1 VAYSVVVPWQ
11 VVGVTEFENWF
22 LSLDE
27 ASRARVEDRIDYLE
41 QLGPTLG
48 RPVVDLI
55 KASRHQNMKELR
67 TGTIRILFIFDPVST
82 AVLLLGGDKRG
93 NWSGWYEVAIPKA
106 DDLYEAYLEETK
118 E

>member
-1 VAYSVVVPWQ
+1 VLTNSK
-11 VVGVTEFENWF
+11 NWF

-27 ASRARVEDRIDYLE
+27 GSRARVEDRIDYSE
-41 QLGPTLG
+41 QLGSTLG

-55 KASRHQNMKELR
+55 KTSRHQNMKEVR

>member
-1 VAYSVVVPWQ
+1 VVVSWE
-11 VVGVTEFENWF
+11 VVGLTEFESWF
-22 LSLDE
+22 LGLDE
-27 ASRARVEDRIDYLE
+27 ASRARVEDRIDFLE
-41 QLGPTLG
+41 QLGPALG
-48 RPVVDLI
+48 RPTVGRV

-67 TGTIRILFIFDPVST
+67 TGSIRILFIFDPSSA

-106 DDLYEAYLEETK
+106 DDLYDAYLAGPK

>member
-1 VAYSVVVPWQ
+1 MTYTRLVAWE
-11 VVGVTEFENWF
+11 VVGIIEFENWF
-22 LSLDE
+22 LALDE
-27 ASRARVEDRIDYLE
+27 ANRARVEDRIDLLE

-48 RPVVDLI
+48 RPVVDHI

-67 TGTIRILFIFDPVST
+67 TGSIRILFIFDPQST

-93 NWSGWYEVAIPKA
+93 NWAGWYETAIPKA
-106 DDLYEAYLEETK
+106 DNLYDAYLDSPK

>member
-1 VAYSVVVPWQ
+1 VPWE

-22 LSLDE
+22 LALDE

-41 QLGPTLG
+41 RLGPTLG

-55 KASRHQNMKELR
+55 KASRHRNMKELR
-67 TGTIRILFIFDPVST
+67 TGSIRILFIFDPVST

-106 DDLYEAYLEETK
+106 DDLYEAYLNETK